1 MATMNTFFITGEQR
15 SGTTLLS
22 VLLSRHSQVCLG
34 DEAIGFRLTA
44 CAGLLNEV
52 LPYNAH
58 HSVDDILS
66 WLIKIDSNGRL
77 AQFLDVENFANYPD
91 VRSLVAGSVEKVLKA
106 NQKTLW
112 GDKVPNM
119 HYYLGDLLTL
129 MPEAKFI
136 HMVRDGRAVASSKLK
151 RTNRSPYVTGQDWVD
166 GNAKGLAHQK
176 IIGKAQYKL
185 VKYEALLREP
195 EDTLKDI
202 CDFLA
207 IDYEQVMTQADA
219 STDDPDSYVKST
231 FDTSRINSFEEELK
245 PSVLKKLE
253 QLQGPMLRHFGYDLV
268 YPLPDKPHKSLSHV
282 RRIWLNFVD
291 NFKALFRRSKSV
303 GMKSRKNVELNV
315 SFYQRLKKLLFYLT
329 AEILSERLY
338 LRVTRRKKIRNVYMD
353 EDLKNKA

>member
-1 MATMNTFFITGEQR
+1 M
-15 SGTTLLS
+15 
-22 VLLSRHSQVCLG
+22 
-34 DEAIGFRLTA
+34 
-44 CAGLLNEV
+44 
-52 LPYNAH
+52 
-58 HSVDDILS
+58 
-66 WLIKIDSNGRL
+66 
-77 AQFLDVENFANYPD
+77 
-91 VRSLVAGSVEKVLKA
+91 EKVLKA

-151 RTNRSPYVTGQDWVD
+151 RTYRSPYVTGQDWVD

-202 CDFLA
+202 CYFLA

-291 NFKALFRRSKSV
+291 NFKALFRRRKSV
-303 GMKSRKNVELNV
+303 GMKSRKNVEMNV
-315 SFYQRLKKLLFYLT
+315 SFYQRLKKLLFYLA

-353 EDLKNKA
+353 EDLKNKT